1 MTKYEKG
8 KIVKG
13 IVTCIEPYGAFMSF
27 DEFYSGLIHISEIS
41 RGYVKNITDFVNVG
55 DHIYVQI
62 LDVDSEEAHL
72 KLSIKDIQY
81 KINGRPRRKK
91 IVETESGFKTLAK
104 YLPIWTEKKLKSIK
118 NPEISI
124 DK

>member
-13 IVTCIEPYGAFMSF
+13 TITCIEPYGAFMSF
-27 DEFYSGLIHISEIS
+27 DEFYTGLIHISEIS
-41 RGYVKNITDFVNVG
+41 RGFVRDITDFVNVG
-55 DHIYVQI
+55 DHIYVEI

-72 KLSIKDIQY
+72 KLSIKNIQY
-81 KINGRPRRKK
+81 RMNGKPRKK
-91 IVETESGFKTLAK
+91 RIIETESGFNTLAK
-104 YLPIWTEKKLKSIK
+104 NLPIWVDKKLKSIK
-118 NPEISI
+118 KAENPI

>member
-13 IVTCIEPYGAFMSF
+13 TVTCIEPYGAFMSF
-27 DEFYSGLIHISEIS
+27 GEFYTGLIHISEIS
-41 RGYVKNITDFVNVG
+41 RGFVKDINDFIHVG
-55 DHIYVQI
+55 DHIYVEI
-62 LDVDSEEAHL
+62 LDVDNDEAHL

-81 KINGRPRRKK
+81 KINGKPKK
-91 IVETESGFKTLAK
+91 NRIIETDSGFKTLAVK
-104 YLPIWTEKKLKSIK
+104 LPIWIEKKIKMIK
-118 NPEISI
+118 NEENPI